1 MSKSEIL
8 IIDDERQI
16 QKLLQITLEAN
27 DYKVREAITAK
38 EGLHQVAAHP
48 PDLILL
54 DLGLPDM
61 SGHEVLKKLR
71 EWYARPVIILTA
83 QSGEEDIVTALDNGA
98 HDYLVKPFRT
108 GELLAR
114 IRSALR
120 GAGQD
125 QSEGTLKFNDLTV
138 DLIARLVKKGKET
151 IKLTN
156 TEFNLLSLFVNNL
169 ALLLPAHAGLV
180 RWLTA
185 THPALARMHVLA
197 GWLYIPRSLAPRP
210 ATSGPDELLRARRT
224 LEAGAVGELEDL
236 GARAAALASWT
247 AYTGTPYHL
256 AEDLAELAAVTP
268 DSVQAQCRR
277 WLAPTAAVTMIV
289 NPEASAPAR
298 PATVG
303 GGS

>member
-38 EGLHQVAAHP
+38 EGFHQVAAHP

-83 QSGEEDIVTALDNGA
+83 QSGEEDIVKALDNGA
-98 HDYLVKPFRT
+98 NDYLVKPFRT

-156 TEFNLLSLFVNNL
+156 TEFNLLSLFVKNE
-169 ALLLPAHAGLV
+169 GRV
-180 RWLTA
+180 LT
-185 THPALARMHVLA
+185 HQ
-197 GWLYIPRSLAPRP
+197 Y
-210 ATSGPDELLRARRT
+210 LLREIWGPGYINQSQYLRVFIAQLRKKIETEPNRPEFILT
-224 LEAGAVGELEDL
+224 ESGVGYRFYAKE
-236 GARAAALASWT
+236 S
-247 AYTGTPYHL
+247 
-256 AEDLAELAAVTP
+256 
-268 DSVQAQCRR
+268 
-277 WLAPTAAVTMIV
+277 
-289 NPEASAPAR
+289 
-298 PATVG
+298 
-303 GGS
+303 